1 MSSARTKKVDDR
13 VEEVV
18 GSTEDSLL
26 LVMHLQR
33 KRDFM
38 LQLADRIEHYGAL
51 SNDELRQAMS
61 LLPREIR
68 SQIRD
73 FDHLTEIERTVNIMT
88 SAFVAKLKKRFTELT
103 QTELLVSTYV
113 RAGLTAAQTASV
125 MFVSVR
131 AIEKHRQSIRKK
143 LGLSPNDDLRAWFIT
158 HIR

>member
-1 MSSARTKKVDDR
+1 MSAHRSSKADDR
-13 VEEVV
+13 IEQVV
-18 GSTEDSLL
+18 NSSEDRLL

-33 KRDFM
+33 KREFM
-38 LQLADRIEHYGAL
+38 LQLADRLERFSTL
-51 SNDELRQAMS
+51 SNDELRQAMQI
-61 LLPREIR
+61 LPREIR

-73 FDHLTEIERTVNIMT
+73 FDHLTEIERMVNIMT
-88 SAFVAKLKKRFTELT
+88 SSFVTKLRKKYPDMTS
-103 QTELLVSTYV
+103 TELLVATYV

-143 LGLSPNDDLRAWFIT
+143 LGLQSEDLRDWFVG